1 MLPGTGDKKEW
12 KIIIYR
18 ASVWDNENVLDIV
31 MIFAEHCEY
40 A

>member
-1 MLPGTGDKKEW
+1 MLPGTGGKKEW
-12 KIIIYR
+12 KIIIYGV
-18 ASVWDNENVLDIV
+18 SVWDNEKALDIV